1 MSSSVYRMRCVKWV
15 CLCVLT
21 FRVFVQVCDVLAQVT
36 AYSLSANAASHSFLL
51 YVNLRESAIQ
61 VPLPVDLIAV
71 HLENNA
77 DL

>member
-1 MSSSVYRMRCVKWV
+1 MYCVKCV

-21 FRVFVQVCDVLAQVT
+21 FRMFVQVCDVTTLIRAN
-36 AYSLSANAASHSFLL
+36 SLGANAASHSVLL

-71 HLENNA
+71 HLK
-77 DL
+77 